1 MVKTGAPGAAG
12 QRPANNADTSK
23 RLLMNFIS
31 IDTLIS
37 KIVNVSDYGIFIPR
51 TGHGKHFRRKKIPD
65 VVHRSHSRMIVMASS
80 SVSPLMF
87 QPEKQISRRRR
98 DGDAVRAEAVRASA
112 GARPGRGRSGQARWC
127 R

>member
-51 TGHGKHFRRKKIPD
+51 TGHG
-65 VVHRSHSRMIVMASS
+65 SHSRMIVMASS
-80 SVSPLMF
+80 SVSLLF
-87 QPEKQISRRRR
+87 AAAGRTDFRWRR
-98 DGDAVRAEAVRASA
+98 GDAVRATSECVNAACIWLR
-112 GARPGRGRSGQARWC
+112 
-127 R
+127 